1 MCGRATLVTAID
13 SIAEQLGVEPI
24 PEAKGP
30 PRYNL
35 APGTPALVLKE
46 EGLAMLDW
54 GLRPFWSKKPYIQAR
69 AETVAS
75 KFGDAFAS
83 RRCLMIVD
91 GFYEWSSPPEGK
103 RQPHHVHLPDGRVFC
118 IAAVWEGSSFAVL
131 TTEARGAIASI
142 HDRMPLIVSP
152 ADRRAW
158 LAGSPDEARA
168 VLGHAPRSDLA
179 VTPVSMRVNDVKN
192 DDPGCLAPAGSDPGQ
207 IGLPFR

>member
-24 PEAKGP
+24 PVGQ

-35 APGTPALVLKE
+35 APGQPVLVLKE
-46 EGLAMLDW
+46 EGLATVAW
-54 GLRPFWSKKPYIQAR
+54 GLRPFWSKKPLIQAR
-69 AETVAS
+69 AETVAQ
-75 KFGDAFAS
+75 KLGDAFAS
-83 RRCLMIVD
+83 RRCLMVVD

-118 IAAVWEGSSFAVL
+118 IAAVWDEHGCAVL
-131 TTEARGAIASI
+131 TTQARGAIADI
-142 HDRMPLIVSP
+142 HDRMPLVVSA

-158 LAGSPDEARA
+158 LAGSPDDARA
-168 VLGHAPRSDLA
+168 VLGHPVQSDFEL
-179 VTPVSMRVNDVKN
+179 VPVSMRVNDVKN

>member
-24 PEAKGP
+24 PVANGP

-35 APGTPALVLKE
+35 APGQPVLVLKE
-46 EGLAMLDW
+46 SGLEMLDW

-75 KFGDAFAS
+75 KFGDSFAS

-118 IAAVWEGSSFAVL
+118 IAAIWDGTSCAVL
-131 TTEARGAIASI
+131 TAPARGAIAGI
-142 HDRMPLIVSP
+142 HDRMPLVVSP
-152 ADRRAW
+152 ADRGAW
-158 LAGSPDEARA
+158 LGGSADDARA
-168 VLGHAPRSDLA
+168 VLGHTPRSDFELA
-179 VTPVSMRVNDVKN
+179 PVSMRVNDVKN
-192 DDPGCLAPAGSDPGQ
+192 DDPACLAPAGSDLGQ
-207 IGLPFR
+207 IGFTFR